1 MLHFF
6 WILQDRLGKGEFDK
20 SKTRVV
26 HFKRNPEA
34 VAVEKAQ
41 QGRCSTLQAEN
52 TALKGQLQKLEGQSA
67 AAAAGS
73 IDAAVQEAQITVLQH
88 QVLARTL
95 RLLAQYEQGCFG

>member
-1 MLHFF
+1 
-6 WILQDRLGKGEFDK
+6 LQERLGKGEFDR

-34 VAVEKAQ
+34 VAVDKAQ
-41 QGRCSTLQAEN
+41 QSRCSTLQAEN

-88 QVLARTL
+88 QVLPHTL
-95 RLLAQYEQGCFG
+95 RPLAQHRKRML

>member
-1 MLHFF
+1 MLQERF
-6 WILQDRLGKGEFDK
+6 GKGEFDR

-41 QGRCSTLQAEN
+41 QSRCSTLQAEN

-88 QVLARTL
+88 QVLPHTL
-95 RLLAQYEQGCFG
+95 CPLAQYRERML